1 LCGPLES
8 PHASVRETSRSGS
21 SRERLGREVAR
32 RTFTR
37 ARGRVAA
44 AGARGLLNV
53 IRTLPAS
60 VIGIKNNPSVV
71 SRRSQ
76 TRSRCHRRKALLRV
90 KLARARSLRRRT
102 RTVGTKCATCFCEN
116 RRTQYPFLSYP
127 CCVVLVGV
135 CVEQR
140 GGCVNAPANSYA
152 PQRALERPGR
162 SPQG

>member
-1 LCGPLES
+1 MCGPFES

-21 SRERLGREVAR
+21 SRERLGREIAR

-53 IRTLPAS
+53 VRTLAAS
-60 VIGIKNNPSVV
+60 VIRIKNNPSVV

-90 KLARARSLRRRT
+90 KLARARSVTPSSNTYRRHKVCDLFLREPKDPVPFPFLPMLRRVRQ
-102 RTVGTKCATCFCEN
+102 TK
-116 RRTQYPFLSYP
+116 RRMRRRARPLVPSPARWSAPLSP
-127 CCVVLVGV
+127 HG
-135 CVEQR
+135 
-140 GGCVNAPANSYA
+140 
-152 PQRALERPGR
+152 
-162 SPQG
+162 